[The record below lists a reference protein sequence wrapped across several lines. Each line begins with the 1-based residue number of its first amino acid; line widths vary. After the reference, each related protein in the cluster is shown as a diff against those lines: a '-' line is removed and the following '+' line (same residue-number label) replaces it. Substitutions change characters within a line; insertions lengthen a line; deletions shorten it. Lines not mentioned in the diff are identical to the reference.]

1 MQFQNQ
7 RNQFFYI
14 LIHYLIK
21 FVFDVSFVFW
31 SYFFCFQYF
40 CFCKARL
47 PIQSA
52 SSLVSNG
59 VIGKNGKGKSGNSAN
74 NKVLRDSITQAYL
87 YSCSSL
93 TRLLSRSPEWA
104 NISEK
109 QREKLGL
116 TFNDDGEFWYEF
128 LEKLS
133 DIRVFI

>member
-1 MQFQNQ
+1 M
-7 RNQFFYI
+7 
-14 LIHYLIK
+14 LTMLS
-21 FVFDVSFVFW
+21 FDITLKVIFASLEISFLF
-31 SYFFCFQYF
+31 SQCNP
-40 CFCKARL
+40 FCKARL

-59 VIGKNGKGKSGNSAN
+59 VIGKNGKGKNGNSAN

-116 TFNDDGEFWYEF
+116 TFNDDGEFW
-128 LEKLS
+128 
-133 DIRVFI
+133 

>member
-1 MQFQNQ
+1 MSHEAGTFQYALFQNQ
-7 RNQFFYI
+7 RNQFSYI
-14 LIHYLIK
+14 VINDLIK
-21 FVFDVSFVFW
+21 LVFYFFIVFW

-128 LEKLS
+128 
-133 DIRVFI
+133 